1 MLELALTTDAILEP
15 RRWYDAFLAA
25 LQNTCNVR
33 ASCTAA
39 GIHRSTAYE
48 ARQRDPAFAAA
59 WEDALQ
65 DAIEALEAHARAMA
79 FAGDTIMTIFLL
91 KAHRPEVYRD
101 RYEVNVRKRQLVQFV
116 PAMGGV
122 HGEEEG

>member
-1 MLELALTTDAILEP
+1 MRTLPDMP
-15 RRWYDAFLAA
+15 RCSIA
-25 LQNTCNVR
+25 VP
-33 ASCTAA
+33 
-39 GIHRSTAYE
+39 TAYE

-59 WEDALQ
+59 WEDALE

-101 RYEVNVRKRQLVQFV
+101 RYEVNMRERPLIRFV

-122 HGEEEG
+122 HAEDDA

>member
-1 MLELALTTDAILEP
+1 MRALIVTPGATPAP
-15 RRWYDAFLAA
+15 RRWYGAFLTA
-25 LQNTCNVR
+25 LRNSCNVR
-33 ASCTAA
+33 ASCQAA

-79 FAGDTIMTIFLL
+79 FAGDTIMSIFLL

-101 RYEVNVRKRQLVQFV
+101 RYEVNVRERPLIRCV

-122 HGEEEG
+122 RAEDEG

>member
-1 MLELALTTDAILEP
+1 MDELTLTPDATP
-15 RRWYDAFLAA
+15 RPWCGAFLTA
-25 LQNTCNVR
+25 LRNSCNVR
-33 ASCTAA
+33 ASCQAA

-59 WEDALQ
+59 WQDALE

-79 FAGDTIMTIFLL
+79 LAGDTIMTIFLL

-101 RYEVNVRKRQLVQFV
+101 RYEVNVRQPLVRFV

-122 HGEEEG
+122 HAENDA